1 MRLLRALAGA
11 VLWIVAALLGLVGV
25 VLCLTGILLPLG
37 IPLVGV
43 AGRLLTRAIQ
53 LMLPRSLAHPFG
65 EATRKGRKAK
75 TDTVAAVGDMAKQA
89 RKTVRK
95 HGKRVA

>member
-11 VLWIVAALLGLVGV
+11 VLWIVAGLLGLVGI

-43 AGRLLTRAIQ
+43 AGRLLTRAVQ
-53 LMLPRSLAHPFG
+53 LMLPRSLAHPLG
-65 EATRKGRKAK
+65 EATKKGRKAK
-75 TDTVAAVGDMAKQA
+75 ADTVAAVGDMAKQA
-89 RKTVRK
+89 GKTVRK
-95 HGKRVA
+95 QRKRVA